1 MPVFKVP
8 VHVYSP
14 STPTVGVYSVAS
26 SRLHPPAVAEPIIY
40 KAGAATDASRLLLA
54 SCSDTIEM
62 RRPPVYELPE
72 LPVVEDIHTYKAP
85 LYWSIYEYCY
95 TQEQAGVSNS
105 DMDFTPE
112 QWDEVIERK
121 HPLSTLCNPRMTD
134 DRTAR

>member
-1 MPVFKVP
+1 MNII
-8 VHVYSP
+8 
-14 STPTVGVYSVAS
+14 TMAVG
-26 SRLHPPAVAEPIIY
+26 AV
-40 KAGAATDASRLLLA
+40 LLA

-105 DMDFTPE
+105 DMDLKAMRAP
-112 QWDEVIERK
+112 
-121 HPLSTLCNPRMTD
+121 STISQSRQRN
-134 DRTAR
+134 TAYSHRW

>member
-1 MPVFKVP
+1 MNII
-8 VHVYSP
+8 
-14 STPTVGVYSVAS
+14 TMAVG
-26 SRLHPPAVAEPIIY
+26 AV
-40 KAGAATDASRLLLA
+40 LLA

-112 QWDEVIERK
+112 QWDEVIDWVARELMATIWSARTVLF
-121 HPLSTLCNPRMTD
+121 PWRQRMPRDT
-134 DRTAR
+134 

>member
-1 MPVFKVP
+1 MKKMNII
-8 VHVYSP
+8 
-14 STPTVGVYSVAS
+14 TMAVG
-26 SRLHPPAVAEPIIY
+26 AV
-40 KAGAATDASRLLLA
+40 LLA

-112 QWDEVIERK
+112 QWDEVI
-121 HPLSTLCNPRMTD
+121 D
-134 DRTAR
+134 WVARELKPYGYDMV